1 MSTPL
6 LPALRRNL
14 VLFAFVF
21 AVASEAFGTIVLSSP
36 PTSEAAA
43 STLTSESHFPLVTNC
58 EFLPTGDVNNR
69 TVYR

>member
-14 VLFAFVF
+14 ALFAFAF
-21 AVASEAFGTIVLSSP
+21 AVASVAFGTILLSSP
-36 PTSEAAA
+36 PTREAAV
-43 STLTSESHFPLVTNC
+43 STLTDEGHLPLVTNC
-58 EFLPTGDVNNR
+58 EFLPTGDVNNC